1 MRTLVCVRARELVQ
15 WCPKWTSHSSRS
27 HHVSHNFVAAIF
39 TECLHGFP
47 AALPPDDYKD
57 KKSLPSGDYLFPDF
71 TIQCSGKV
79 TAVRSAG
86 YFTPGVLYNRI
97 LSIRYAFYTQSR
109 PQYKPLYESGYDRSL
124 VLSLVD
130 LSQLYPRLMADG
142 HGRFYVS
149 NPYTLELIS
158 VLKTPLPVIPGSI
171 LGITVPPNDGV
182 SIVAQ
187 NESSSQTL
195 MIKNCNK
202 SLCETSSVPGVLP
215 MVQLEFTAEGKKTM
229 EPTCECTSGV
239 CVCVCVCV
247 RACACVR
254 ARVHVCVCMCVRV
267 RVRARAR
274 ARVCTRVHVCACVCV
289 CVCVRVCVHV
299 CVCMRVRACVR
310 ACVCVCVCV
319 FRCDVTQ

>member
-1 MRTLVCVRARELVQ
+1 MDGHIQTAKVRNVSVCMCLYVFVCAHLCLHVYVCVCVCVRACELVR
-15 WCPKWTSHSSRS
+15 WCPKWNSHSSL
-27 HHVSHNFVAAIF
+27 SHNFVAAIF
-39 TECLHGFP
+39 TECLRGFP

-57 KKSLPSGDYLFPDF
+57 KKSLPSGDYLFLDF
-71 TIQCSGKV
+71 TIQCSGNV
-79 TAVRSAG
+79 TAVRSAV
-86 YFTPGVLYNRI
+86 YFKPGVLYNPI

-149 NPYTLELIS
+149 NPLVTTLTS
-158 VLKTPLPVIPGSI
+158 VLETPLPVSPGSI

-202 SLCETSSVPGVLP
+202 SLCETLPVPGVLP
-215 MVQLEFTAEGKKTM
+215 MVQLEFTAEGKKIIK
-229 EPTCECTSGV
+229 PTCECVYKWCV
-239 CVCVCVCV
+239 CVCVCVC
-247 RACACVR
+247 AC
-254 ARVHVCVCMCVRV
+254 M
-267 RVRARAR
+267 
-274 ARVCTRVHVCACVCV
+274 
-289 CVCVRVCVHV
+289 
-299 CVCMRVRACVR
+299 
-310 ACVCVCVCV
+310 
-319 FRCDVTQ
+319 